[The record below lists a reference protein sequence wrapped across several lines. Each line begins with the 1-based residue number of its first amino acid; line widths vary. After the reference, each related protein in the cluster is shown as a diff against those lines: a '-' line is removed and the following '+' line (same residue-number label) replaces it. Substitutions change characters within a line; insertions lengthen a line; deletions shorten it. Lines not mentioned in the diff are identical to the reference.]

1 MRVLNNDLTLVCGHY
16 GTGKTNLSIN
26 MAVECARNGKDVI
39 LVDLDIVNP
48 YFRSSDYAD
57 ILKKENVRVVG
68 PIFANSNADTP
79 SLPAEM
85 GTVLGDKSKT
95 VIVDVGGDDV
105 GATALGR
112 YAEIIR
118 ARGYDMIYVINRY
131 RSMTVT
137 PEDAAEILVEIENAC
152 GLRATR
158 IVNNSHLKQL
168 TTADTILDSVNF
180 ADCTAKMLG
189 LPVSFTTAPR
199 EVSDSLNNIPNVYPI
214 DIYVR
219 TPWEQGGDNKWQ
231 E

>member
-1 MRVLNNDLTLVCGHY
+1 MRVLKSDLTLVCGHY

-26 MAVECARNGKDVI
+26 LAVECARSGKDVV

-57 ILKKENVRVVG
+57 ILRKENIRVVG

-112 YAEIIR
+112 YADIISN
-118 ARGYDMIYVINRY
+118 RGYEMIYVINRY
-131 RSMTVT
+131 RSMTST
-137 PEDAAEILVEIENAC
+137 PEDAAEILVEIERAC
-152 GLRATR
+152 GLRATC
-158 IVNNSHLKQL
+158 IVNNSHLKQI
-168 TTADTILDSVNF
+168 TTADTILDSVHF

-189 LPVSFTTAPR
+189 LPISFTTAPKG
-199 EVSDSLNNIPNVYPI
+199 VSDSLNNIPNVYPI

-219 TPWEQGGDNKWQ
+219 TPWEQGEGQ
-231 E
+231 

>member
-1 MRVLNNDLTLVCGHY
+1 MRSLKSDLTLVCGHY

-26 MAVECARNGKDVI
+26 LAVECARSGKDVV

-57 ILKKENVRVVG
+57 ILKKEDIRVVG

-85 GTVLGDKSKT
+85 GTVLADTTKT

-112 YAEIIR
+112 YAEIISK
-118 ARGYDMIYVINRY
+118 RGYEMIYVINRY
-131 RSMTVT
+131 RSMTST
-137 PEDAAEILVEIENAC
+137 PEDAAEILVEIERAC
-152 GLRATR
+152 GLKATS
-158 IVNNSHLKQL
+158 IVNNSHLKQI
-168 TTADTILDSVNF
+168 TTADTVLDSVHF

-189 LPVSFTTAPR
+189 LPISFTTAPKG
-199 EVSDSLNNIPNVYPI
+199 VADALNNIPNVYPI
-214 DIYVR
+214 EIYVR
-219 TPWEQGGDNKWQ
+219 TPWEQGEGQ
-231 E
+231 

>member
-1 MRVLNNDLTLVCGHY
+1 MRSLKSDLTLVCGHY

-26 MAVECARNGKDVI
+26 LAVECAREGKDVV

-57 ILKKENVRVVG
+57 ILRKENIKVVG

-85 GTVLGDKSKT
+85 GTVLADTSKT

-112 YAEIIR
+112 YADIISK
-118 ARGYDMIYVINRY
+118 RGYEMIYVINRY
-131 RSMTVT
+131 RSMTST
-137 PEDAAEILVEIENAC
+137 PEDAAEILVEIERAC
-152 GLRATR
+152 GLRATS
-158 IVNNSHLKQL
+158 IVNNSHLKQI
-168 TTADTILDSVNF
+168 TTAETVLDSVHF

-189 LPVSFTTAPR
+189 LPISFTTAPR
-199 EVSDSLNNIPNVYPI
+199 GVADALNNIPNVYPI

-219 TPWEQGGDNKWQ
+219 TPWEQGEGQ
-231 E
+231 